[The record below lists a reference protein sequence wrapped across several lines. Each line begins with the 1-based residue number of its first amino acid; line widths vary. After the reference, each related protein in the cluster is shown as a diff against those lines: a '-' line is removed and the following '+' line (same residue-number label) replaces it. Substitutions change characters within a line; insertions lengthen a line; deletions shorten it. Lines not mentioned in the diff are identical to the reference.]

1 MDDYSVIST
10 KVSPEARGR
19 LKAICD
25 KYGFKIYDM
34 LQMMCEC
41 LIRFMDEEH
50 NIQEPMM
57 KVIRLFENLPE
68 WKTTVRIT
76 EPFIMTRKKEV
87 TRGSIKKVIEEE
99 DSVQVVEAFYVIRR
113 KGKTG
118 SRLVHV
124 VRPTMEN
131 DAEGWQCNYNT
142 VQQLER
148 FMELTN
154 ESLYK
159 HLRCLSTDLGTVSLL
174 DTIHAIANLYRENP
188 DEGEL
193 RLQFEDND
201 RVKGAHAHRDTAF
214 KRRNSHS
221 MAYIEKKDMG
231 SLFDAQDT
239 NE

>member
-19 LKAICD
+19 LKAICE

-50 NIQEPMM
+50 NISEKMM
-57 KVIRLFENLPE
+57 KVIRMFENLPG
-68 WKTTVRIT
+68 WKTTVRLT
-76 EPFIMTRKKEV
+76 EDFEK
-87 TRGSIKKVIEEE
+87 
-99 DSVQVVEAFYVIRR
+99 VQVVEAFYVIRR

-174 DTIHAIANLYRENP
+174 DTIHTIANLYRENP

-193 RLQFEDND
+193 RLQFESND
-201 RVKGAHAHRDTAF
+201 WVKGAQAHRDTAF

-231 SLFDAQDT
+231 SLFDGQDT

>member
-1 MDDYSVIST
+1 MWWFEESSKDINLLNNMNKEKFKVIAT
-10 KVSPEARGR
+10 KVSTFVKERIGRICKKRG
-19 LKAICD
+19 LNE
-25 KYGFKIYDM
+25 YDM

-50 NIQEPMM
+50 NISEEMM
-57 KVIRLFENLPE
+57 KVIRMFENLPG
-68 WKTTVRIT
+68 WKTTVRLT
-76 EPFIMTRKKEV
+76 EDFEK
-87 TRGSIKKVIEEE
+87 
-99 DSVQVVEAFYVIRR
+99 VQVVEAFYVIRR

-174 DTIHAIANLYRENP
+174 DTIHTIANLYRENP

-193 RLQFEDND
+193 RLQFESND
-201 RVKGAHAHRDTAF
+201 WVKGAQAHRDTAF

-231 SLFDAQDT
+231 SLFDGQDT

>member
-50 NIQEPMM
+50 NISEEMM
-57 KVIRLFENLPE
+57 KVIRMFENLPG
-68 WKTTVRIT
+68 WKTTVRLT
-76 EPFIMTRKKEV
+76 EDFEK
-87 TRGSIKKVIEEE
+87 
-99 DSVQVVEAFYVIRR
+99 VQVVEAFYVIRR

-174 DTIHAIANLYRENP
+174 DTIHTIANLYRENP

-193 RLQFEDND
+193 RLQFESND
-201 RVKGAHAHRDTAF
+201 WGKGAQAHRDTAF

-231 SLFDAQDT
+231 SLFDGQDT

>member
-1 MDDYSVIST
+1 MDDYSLIST

-19 LKAICD
+19 LKAICE

-41 LIRFMDEEH
+41 LIRLMDEEH
-50 NIQEPMM
+50 NISEEMM
-57 KVIRLFENLPE
+57 KVIRMFENLPE
-68 WKTTVRIT
+68 WNTAFRIT
-76 EPFIMTRKKEV
+76 EPFTMTRKKEV
-87 TRGSIKKVIEEE
+87 VRGSIKKVI
-99 DSVQVVEAFYVIRR
+99 DVDTSVEIVEAFYVIRR

-174 DTIHAIANLYRENP
+174 DTIHTIANLDRENP

-193 RLQFEDND
+193 RLQFESND
-201 RVKGAHAHRDTAF
+201 WVKGAQAHRDTAF

-231 SLFDAQDT
+231 SLFDGQDT

>member
-10 KVSPEARGR
+10 KVSTDSYAR
-19 LKAICD
+19 LKAICE
-25 KYGFKIYDM
+25 KGGFTMYDM

-57 KVIRLFENLPE
+57 KVIRLFENLPA
-68 WKTTVRIT
+68 WKTALRIT

-87 TRGSIKKVIEEE
+87 VRGSIKKVI
-99 DSVQVVEAFYVIRR
+99 DVDTSVEIVEAFYVIRR

-131 DAEGWQCNYNT
+131 DAEGWTCNYNT

-174 DTIHAIANLYRENP
+174 DTIHTIANLYRENP

-193 RLQFEDND
+193 RLQFESND
-201 RVKGAHAHRDTAF
+201 WVKGAQAHQDTAF

-231 SLFDAQDT
+231 SLFDGQDT

>member
-19 LKAICD
+19 LKAICE

-50 NIQEPMM
+50 NISEEMM
-57 KVIRLFENLPE
+57 KVIRMFENLPE
-68 WKTTVRIT
+68 WNTTFRIT
-76 EPFIMTRKKEV
+76 EPFTMTRKKEV
-87 TRGSIKKVIEEE
+87 VRGSIKKVIEVE

-131 DAEGWQCNYNT
+131 DAEGWTCNYNT

-174 DTIHAIANLYRENP
+174 DTIHTIANLYRENP

-193 RLQFEDND
+193 RLQFESND
-201 RVKGAHAHRDTAF
+201 WVKGAQAHRDTAF

-231 SLFDAQDT
+231 SLFDGQDT

>member
-1 MDDYSVIST
+1 MDNSCVINT

-19 LKAICD
+19 LEAIC
-25 KYGFKIYDM
+25 KKFGFTMYDM

-174 DTIHAIANLYRENP
+174 DTIHTIANLYRENP

-193 RLQFEDND
+193 RLQFESND
-201 RVKGAHAHRDTAF
+201 WVKGAQAHRDTVF

-221 MAYIEKKDMG
+221 MADIEKKDMG
-231 SLFDAQDT
+231 SLFDSQDT

>member
-19 LKAICD
+19 LKAICE

-50 NIQEPMM
+50 NISEEMM
-57 KVIRLFENLPE
+57 KVIRMFENLPE
-68 WKTTVRIT
+68 WKTALRIT

-87 TRGSIKKVIEEE
+87 VRGSIKKVI
-99 DSVQVVEAFYVIRR
+99 DVDTSVEIVEAFYVIRR

-131 DAEGWQCNYNT
+131 DAEGWTCNYNT

-174 DTIHAIANLYRENP
+174 DTIHTIANLYRENP

-193 RLQFEDND
+193 RLQFESND
-201 RVKGAHAHRDTAF
+201 WVKGAQAHRDTAF

-231 SLFDAQDT
+231 SLFDGQDT

>member
-1 MDDYSVIST
+1 MDDYIAIST
-10 KVSPEARGR
+10 KVSTDSYAR
-19 LKAICD
+19 LKAICE
-25 KYGFKIYDM
+25 KHGFTMYDM

-57 KVIRLFENLPE
+57 KVIRLFENLPA
-68 WKTTVRIT
+68 WKTALRIT

-87 TRGSIKKVIEEE
+87 IRGSVKKVI
-99 DSVQVVEAFYVIRR
+99 DVDTSVEVVEAFYVIRR

-174 DTIHAIANLYRENP
+174 DTIHTIANLYRENP

-193 RLQFEDND
+193 RLQFESND
-201 RVKGAHAHRDTAF
+201 WVKGAQAHRDTAF

-231 SLFDAQDT
+231 SLFDGQDT

>member
-1 MDDYSVIST
+1 MGIVLNT
-10 KVSPEARGR
+10 KVSPEAHGR
-19 LKAICD
+19 LKAICE
-25 KYGFKIYDM
+25 KYDFKIYDM

-50 NIQEPMM
+50 NISEEMM
-57 KVIRLFENLPE
+57 KVIRMFENLPE

-87 TRGSIKKVIEEE
+87 VRGSIKKVVEV
-99 DSVQVVEAFYVIRR
+99 DTSVEIVEAFYVIRR

-174 DTIHAIANLYRENP
+174 DTIHTIANLYRENP

-193 RLQFEDND
+193 RLQFESND
-201 RVKGAHAHRDTAF
+201 WVKGAQAHRDTAF

-231 SLFDAQDT
+231 SLFDGQDT